1 MGAKGKL
8 DFVWLVIPI
17 TFLAGFMLGKKLHGT
32 VGMTVSAVVGAL
44 AYVLGLIILAGP
56 PVVFTFDI
64 FTHLL
69 MVAFGALVAIFGW
82 FIGENY
88 KLPIRRKKAS

>member
-1 MGAKGKL
+1 M
-8 DFVWLVIPI
+8 DFGWLVIPI

-32 VGMTVSAVVGAL
+32 VGMTASAVVGAS

-56 PVVFTFDI
+56 PAVFTFDI
-64 FTHLL
+64 LTHLL

-88 KLPIRRKKAS
+88 ELPIRKSKKKTI